1 MKLTRLRLLGA
12 IVAVLVLGTVAFAVA
27 VGAQAP
33 AASQI
38 PTVVTHQVTATPAPQ
53 TLVATVTPSPST
65 VATKPVTTKPSSAKP
80 NSGAEATDHSSPSQR
95 EVVTPKLRDDG
106 DGDESGSGK
115 SDGDSDDSGS
125 SGAKDKTS
133 SASGS
138 SAKGSSSGNRG
149 TESSA
154 GGAKGQE
161 SKSTRFATASS
172 GVGVRAS
179 HVTRVTRTLRTPG
192 SHRSQRI
199 VRFRAAAHVRAHR
212 SSGKNVLASFRN

>member
-1 MKLTRLRLLGA
+1 VKLTRLRLLGA
-12 IVAVLVLGTVAFAVA
+12 IVAVLVLGMVAFAVA

-38 PTVVTHQVTATPAPQ
+38 PTVVTHQVTATPSPQ
-53 TLVATVTPSPST
+53 TLVTTVTPPSSS

-80 NSGAEATDHSSPSQR
+80 GSDAETTDHSSSQR

-106 DGDESGSGK
+106 DGDENGSGK
-115 SDGDSDDSGS
+115 SDGDADDSGA

-149 TESSA
+149 TNSSA
-154 GGAKGQE
+154 GGAEGQVSKGA
-161 SKSTRFATASS
+161 RFATASS

-179 HVTRVTRTLRTPG
+179 QATRVTRVTRALR
-192 SHRSQRI
+192 SHRSQPI

-212 SSGKNVLASFRN
+212 SSGKYVPGSFRN